1 MGVPLMARIW
11 SPSCSASVRSPTPPG
26 LRTSMKMGQPRSAP
40 PVRAGEGEGEGEG
53 EEGEGGTSR
62 EEMGGKEGEQK
73 TQCHI
78 RALSGKDCEKS
89 AAVAEDTFELLITST
104 LLLSVHITLCGWPMH
119 FCWLSMCILPG
130 LVQRALCSG

>member
-40 PVRAGEGEGEGEG
+40 PVRAGEGEGEG
-53 EEGEGGTSR
+53 GTSR

-78 RALSGKDCEKS
+78 RALVVKT
-89 AAVAEDTFELLITST
+89 VRRVQLWQRT
-104 LLLSVHITLCGWPMH
+104 LLSFSSHLH
-119 FCWLSMCILPG
+119 FY
-130 LVQRALCSG
+130 

>member
-1 MGVPLMARIW
+1 
-11 SPSCSASVRSPTPPG
+11 
-26 LRTSMKMGQPRSAP
+26 MKMGQPRSAP

-78 RALSGKDCEKS
+78 RALVVKT
-89 AAVAEDTFELLITST
+89 VRRVQLWQRT
-104 LLLSVHITLCGWPMH
+104 LLSFSSHLH
-119 FCWLSMCILPG
+119 FY
-130 LVQRALCSG
+130 

>member
-62 EEMGGKEGEQK
+62 EEMGGGGREEN
-73 TQCHI
+73 
-78 RALSGKDCEKS
+78 RR
-89 AAVAEDTFELLITST
+89 
-104 LLLSVHITLCGWPMH
+104 LSVT
-119 FCWLSMCILPG
+119 
-130 LVQRALCSG
+130 